1 MSAAVLRWHN
11 PGWAA
16 AMPSRQPGHRIW
28 PTAVRGTEYNSLRDR
43 DHESWNVLFDQ
54 EAPAIYRY
62 ALSRLGDAGLAE
74 EATSDVFEAAW
85 KGAESYTDRGL
96 PARAWLF
103 GIARH
108 VVASQQRRWRR
119 RAPQISIDAYVESGL
134 YDELLDG
141 ADPFLATATEWKTDL
156 AQILPLQRP
165 PLLTRRRVPDS
176 ARPMPRCGG
185 PSAIVARHLPN
196 RGLVGA

>member
-28 PTAVRGTEYNSLRDR
+28 PTAVRGTEYNALRDR

-119 RAPQISIDAYVESGL
+119 RAPQISIDAYVESGQSESPDDRL
-134 YDELLDG
+134 DLVRAIAALTAAHAEVINLRFLQGLSLAETAQVLNVTIDAVKGRQLRALEALRRELG
-141 ADPFLATATEWKTDL
+141 EP
-156 AQILPLQRP
+156 
-165 PLLTRRRVPDS
+165 
-176 ARPMPRCGG
+176 
-185 PSAIVARHLPN
+185 
-196 RGLVGA
+196 

>member
-28 PTAVRGTEYNSLRDR
+28 PTAVRGTEYNALRDR

-119 RAPQISIDAYVESGL
+119 RAPQISIDAYVESGQSESHDDRL
-134 YDELLDG
+134 DLVRAIAALTPAHAEVINLRFLQGLSLAETAQVLNVTTDAVKGRQLRALEALRRELG
-141 ADPFLATATEWKTDL
+141 EP
-156 AQILPLQRP
+156 
-165 PLLTRRRVPDS
+165 
-176 ARPMPRCGG
+176 
-185 PSAIVARHLPN
+185 
-196 RGLVGA
+196 

>member
-28 PTAVRGTEYNSLRDR
+28 PTAVRGTEYNALRDR

-119 RAPQISIDAYVESGL
+119 RAPQISIDAYVESGQSESPDDRL
-134 YDELLDG
+134 DLVRAIAALTAAHAEVINLRFLQGLSLAETAQVLNITIDAVKGRQLRALEALRRELG
-141 ADPFLATATEWKTDL
+141 EP
-156 AQILPLQRP
+156 
-165 PLLTRRRVPDS
+165 
-176 ARPMPRCGG
+176 
-185 PSAIVARHLPN
+185 
-196 RGLVGA
+196 

>member
-1 MSAAVLRWHN
+1 MA
-11 PGWAA
+11 
-16 AMPSRQPGHRIW
+16 QPGLGGRH
-28 PTAVRGTEYNSLRDR
+28 AVATTRPPHLADRGSRHGVQRPPGQRSRELECPFRPGS
-43 DHESWNVLFDQ
+43 
-54 EAPAIYRY
+54 AAIYRY

-119 RAPQISIDAYVESGL
+119 RAPQISIDAYVESGQSESHDDRL
-134 YDELLDG
+134 DLVRAIAALTAAHAEVINLRFLQGLSLAETAQVLNVTTDAVKGRQLRALEALRRELG
-141 ADPFLATATEWKTDL
+141 DP
-156 AQILPLQRP
+156 
-165 PLLTRRRVPDS
+165 
-176 ARPMPRCGG
+176 
-185 PSAIVARHLPN
+185 
-196 RGLVGA
+196 

>member
-85 KGAESYTDRGL
+85 KGAESFTDRGL

-119 RAPQISIDAYVESGL
+119 RAPQISIDAYVESGQSESHDDRL
-134 YDELLDG
+134 DLVRAIAALTAAHAEVINLRFLQGLSLAETAQVLNITIDAVKGRQLRALEALRRELG
-141 ADPFLATATEWKTDL
+141 EP
-156 AQILPLQRP
+156 
-165 PLLTRRRVPDS
+165 
-176 ARPMPRCGG
+176 
-185 PSAIVARHLPN
+185 
-196 RGLVGA
+196 

>member
-1 MSAAVLRWHN
+1 
-11 PGWAA
+11 
-16 AMPSRQPGHRIW
+16 MPSRQPGHRIW
-28 PTAVRGTEYNSLRDR
+28 PTAVRGTEYNALRDR

-119 RAPQISIDAYVESGL
+119 RAPQISIDAYVESGQSESHDDRL
-134 YDELLDG
+134 DLVRAIAALTAAHAEVINLRFLQGLSLAETAQVLNVTIDAVKGRQLRALEALRRELG
-141 ADPFLATATEWKTDL
+141 EP
-156 AQILPLQRP
+156 
-165 PLLTRRRVPDS
+165 
-176 ARPMPRCGG
+176 
-185 PSAIVARHLPN
+185 
-196 RGLVGA
+196 